1 MLLSLMVDESL
12 SAACISLVSLFIAIL
27 MLEGDFNLI
36 LGIVFFESK
45 SLNLFQFVNPG
56 VMTG

>member
-1 MLLSLMVDESL
+1 MVDESL